1 MHPIVIRHPATGR
14 PALFVNRLMTD
25 LIVGMP
31 RAESD
36 ALLERL
42 FQYIEQPDH
51 VYEHAWRVGDALIW
65 DNLATLHA
73 RTDFDPKERR
83 ALRRTAIRGVRPQA
97 YAGAGAESVSIAS

>member
-1 MHPIVIRHPATGR
+1 VHPVVIRHPATGR

-25 LIVGMP
+25 SIAGMP

-36 ALLERL
+36 ALLEQL
-42 FQYIEQPDH
+42 FQYVEEPDNI
-51 VYEHAWRVGDALIW
+51 YEHAWRVGDALIW

-97 YAGAGAESVSIAS
+97 YGGQDPVSIPLAS